1 MRNNPDKINYILN
14 QNERYIFFKIANE
27 SLKNPLGAIG
37 MELIPFISIA
47 IDKKYY
53 PLGIP
58 FVLYEKDENS
68 YKIVLGMDTG
78 SAIKG
83 KNRADLFTGSGEKAE
98 SVAGMM
104 KNKFDWN
111 VNPLADQ
118 DLDKH
123 CQFGVAWTPENP
135 KFTEYKKFK
144 NKITFYVY
152 CNPVKCIASHYRR
165 SWQQLQKNKMTGVL

>member
-1 MRNNPDKINYILN
+1 MKQRVNIVGWGGGGQTYI
-14 QNERYIFFKIANE
+14 
-27 SLKNPLGAIG
+27 
-37 MELIPFISIA
+37 M
-47 IDKKYY
+47 
-53 PLGIP
+53 
-58 FVLYEKDENS
+58 
-68 YKIVLGMDTG
+68 
-78 SAIKG
+78 
-83 KNRADLFTGSGEKAE
+83 
-98 SVAGMM
+98 GMM

-165 SWQQLQKNKMTGVL
+165 SWQQLQKNKMTGVREKLPENLKDYENLVVSEQRDPFMLYHHYVGWAHYCPNLYPIMLEDLVKYKNWSI